1 MTPTPPWIIEELER
15 MRREREAQDRPA
27 LRIEDHIPAPRAREE
42 ERVPATTGPIV
53 IEF

>member
-15 MRREREAQDRPA
+15 MRREREAQDRPV
-27 LRIEDHIPAPRAREE
+27 LRIEDHYPAPRVREE
-42 ERVPATTGPIV
+42 ERAPVTSGPIV